1 MKGDALGVHLRL
13 MSFIA
18 RSGLAAQRAGQH
30 GGGMRVVDSAEELLS
45 CGGPLQRPRKGG
57 LAQPPAIL
65 AKGRGSAALRHRG
78 AVPLPPPQAVPPAG
92 AEGPGAPAASQI
104 EEGKDV
110 DSEWGALTQRFVAFS
125 SIPFL
130 FLFLPQLIKNQANL
144 SAGNTA
150 ALAVLSWLVGARP
163 SCRAAAPLA
172 HCCCVL
178 QPSCVCNA
186 CSLL

>member
-1 MKGDALGVHLRL
+1 
-13 MSFIA
+13 
-18 RSGLAAQRAGQH
+18 
-30 GGGMRVVDSAEELLS
+30 MRVVDSAEELLS

-92 AEGPGAPAASQI
+92 AEAPEPPAPSQLE
-104 EEGKDV
+104 EEGKHVSDT
-110 DSEWGALTQRFVAFS
+110 EWGALTQRFVAFS

-150 ALAVLSWLVGARP
+150 ALAVLSWLVGARSLP
-163 SCRAAAPLA
+163 AARLR
-172 HCCCVL
+172 
-178 QPSCVCNA
+178 
-186 CSLL
+186 CSLLFVAAFNSCCSYAMHAALLAPSR